1 MKKKWWM
8 IVLILALAGAGYG
21 GYSLYR
27 QATTQQDGIVAA
39 AVEQETVLVERG
51 TLRVTVEAGGSLAP
65 NRELAVAFASGGKV
79 TEVLVEVGDVV
90 EAGDVLARLDDVDA
104 RQAVA
109 DAELQVRQAEINLTL
124 AQIEAEA
131 GLAQANL
138 EAAQVDYERTL
149 TNTAH
154 TGDQLTS
161 ARINLK
167 QAQEALADA
176 QAAYDTAWD
185 EAREWETYVLPH
197 KTKIENERDSATRNL
212 EKAKDSLAVA
222 RANYNLAVIGIDK
235 TATQNAEIKILNAQ
249 ISLDKQPI
257 QLEQSQLSLEQ
268 ARFKLTTAQRN
279 LEETVLVAPMDG
291 VVTALNVQAGEWTAG
306 NQAAV
311 VLSDLATLVVDIGLD
326 ESDVA
331 HIALGQ
337 AALITLDA
345 FDDVELTGAVTAI
358 APKANP
364 QAGVV
369 LYPVTITLDPTAT
382 PIRAGMTADV
392 EIVTG
397 NAENVLI
404 VPLKAIRSANGQN
417 CVQRKLRAGETEPT
431 GFIVTPVELGIVSD
445 TYAEVRSGLE
455 EGDAVSIPTTGA
467 TTNANAGSGGFPGF
481 GFFGG
486 GRP

>member
-8 IVLILALAGAGYG
+8 IVLVLVLAGAGYG
-21 GYSLYR
+21 GYNLYR

-39 AVEQETVLVERG
+39 AVEQETVFVERG
-51 TLRVTVEAGGSLAP
+51 TLRLTVEAGGSLAP
-65 NRELAVAFASGGKV
+65 ARELAVAFASGGKV
-79 TEVLVEVGDVV
+79 TEVLVEVGDAVK
-90 EAGDVLARLDDVDA
+90 AGDVLARLDDTDA
-104 RQAVA
+104 QQAVA
-109 DAELQVRQAEINLTL
+109 DAELQVRQAEISLVL
-124 AQIEAEA
+124 AQVEAEA

-138 EAAQVDYERTL
+138 AAAQADYERTL
-149 TNTAH
+149 ANEAH

-167 QAQEALADA
+167 QAEEALQDA
-176 QAAYDTAWD
+176 QAAYDTAWQ
-185 EAREWETYVLPH
+185 EAREWETYIEPY
-197 KTKIENERDSATRNL
+197 KTKIENERYSTTRTL
-212 EKAKDSLAVA
+212 EKAKDSLVVA

-235 TATQNAEIKILNAQ
+235 SAPQNAEIKVLNAQ
-249 ISLDKQPI
+249 ITLDKQPV
-257 QLEQSQLSLEQ
+257 QLEQTQLSLEQ
-268 ARFKLTTAQRN
+268 ARFKLATAQRN

-306 NQAAV
+306 NQAAI
-311 VLSDLATLVVDIGLD
+311 VLSDLTILVVDIGLD

-337 AALITLDA
+337 EALVTLDA
-345 FDDVELTGAVTAI
+345 FDDVELTGTITAI
-358 APKANP
+358 APKANT

-369 LYPVTITLDPTAT
+369 LYPVTITLDPTDI

-392 EIVTG
+392 EIVTDS
-397 NAENVLI
+397 AENVLI
-404 VPLKAIRSANGQN
+404 VPLKAIRSGDGQN
-417 CVQRKLRAGETEPT
+417 FVQRKLRAGETDPT
-431 GFIVTPVELGIVSD
+431 GFIVTPVELGLVSD

-455 EGDAVSIPTTGA
+455 AGDAISIPSTGA
-467 TTNANAGSGGFPGF
+467 TTNANAGNGGFPGF